1 MWQIIQQEGIRCQA
15 SAASLQKEGKY
26 MIEDGQTVRVHYE
39 GTLSDGTQF
48 DSSRGRDPLEFIM
61 GSGSLIPGFEN
72 AVRNLEKGG
81 SCTVT
86 IPAEQAYG
94 PYDNLKVYKVP
105 LSEFPAEMKLSSGQR
120 LRVQTEQGIH
130 DMVVRDVQE
139 DGVILD
145 GNHPL
150 AGQDLTFAIEVVE
163 VF

>member
-1 MWQIIQQEGIRCQA
+1 
-15 SAASLQKEGKY
+15 
-26 MIEDGQTVRVHYE
+26 MIEDGQTVKVHYE

-72 AVRNLEKGG
+72 AVRNLEKGK

-86 IPAEQAYG
+86 IPADQAYG
-94 PYDNLKVYKVP
+94 PYDSLKVFKVP
-105 LSEFPAEMKLSSGQR
+105 LSEFPAGMKLSSGQR
-120 LRVQTEQGIH
+120 LRVQTEQSIQ
-130 DMVVRDVQE
+130 DMLVRDILE
-139 DGVILD
+139 DCVILD

-150 AGQDLTFAIEVVE
+150 AGQELTFAIEVVE